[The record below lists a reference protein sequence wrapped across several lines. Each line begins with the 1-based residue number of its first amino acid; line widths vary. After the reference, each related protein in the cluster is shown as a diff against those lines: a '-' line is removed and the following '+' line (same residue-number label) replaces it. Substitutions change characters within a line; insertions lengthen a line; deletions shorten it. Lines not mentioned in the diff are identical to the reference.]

1 MPISSQLARQV
12 NDRLQEA
19 MGALELALMAEDAA
33 SKNERIAQSKTAMRK
48 AAELVAANIVRSEN
62 Q

>member
-12 NDRLQEA
+12 NDTLQEA
-19 MGALELALMAEDAA
+19 IGALDLALLTEDPAG
-33 SKNERIAQSKTAMRK
+33 KNQRIAQSKKAMRK
-48 AAELVAANIVRSEN
+48 AADLVAANIVRDT

>member
-19 MGALELALMAEDAA
+19 MGSLDLALLAEDAA
-33 SKNERIAQSKTAMRK
+33 GKNQRIAQSKKAMRK
-48 AAELVAANIVRSEN
+48 AAELVAANIVRDTP
-62 Q
+62 